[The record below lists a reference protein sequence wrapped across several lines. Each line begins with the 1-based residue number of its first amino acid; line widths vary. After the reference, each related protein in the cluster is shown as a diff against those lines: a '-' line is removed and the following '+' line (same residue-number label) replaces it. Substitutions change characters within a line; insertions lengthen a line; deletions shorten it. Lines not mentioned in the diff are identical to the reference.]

1 MMHVG
6 VIGCGYWGPNLVRN
20 LLSNRKCDGVT
31 VCDASTSNLERARER
46 FPHLRCVGSVDEL
59 LADRLVESVL
69 IATPVSTHYPLAR
82 ACIESGRH
90 TFVEKPLTASVAEAE
105 ELIDLADRYG
115 VTLMVGHTF
124 EFSPPVV
131 KIKQIIESGTLGDI
145 FYVSAIRVN
154 LGIHQKDVSVVW
166 DLAPHDL
173 SMLFYWLDEAP
184 SAVAM
189 MGGAYVRPGISDVAF
204 VNLQFASGTIA
215 NLQVSWLSPSKLRQ
229 TTIVGSQKM
238 LIYDDTNAMER
249 VKVFDR
255 GVEFLEPTT
264 FNEYTLTYR
273 TGDIVSPAIPTTEPL
288 QLEIDHF
295 LECAMSGDRP
305 RTDGL
310 SGLRVVRVLEAI
322 ERSGKNGNRLENI
335 LPDGAVSPVDPLE
348 MARARKLVGARH
360 GNGNGYGNGH
370 GNGHV

>member
-1 MMHVG
+1 MHVG
-6 VIGCGYWGPNLVRN
+6 VVGCGYWGPNLVRN
-20 LLSNRKCDGVT
+20 LMANRKCSGVT
-31 VCDASTSNLERARER
+31 ICDASEEHLERARER
-46 FPHLRCVGSVDEL
+46 FPHLRCVATLEEM
-59 LADRLVESVL
+59 LADSSIEAVL
-69 IATPVSTHYPLAR
+69 IATPVSTHYDLAR
-82 ACIESGRH
+82 ECLSSGRH
-90 TFVEKPLTASVAEAE
+90 TFIEKPLTTSAAEAE
-105 ELIDLADRYG
+105 KLIGLADRTG
-115 VTLMVGHTF
+115 TVLMVGHTF

-131 KIKQIIESGTLGDI
+131 KIKQIIESGDLGDI
-145 FYVSAIRVN
+145 YYISAIRVN

-189 MGGAYVRPGISDVAF
+189 MGGAYVQPAISDVAF
-204 VNLQFASGTIA
+204 INLQFASGTIA

-255 GVEFLEPTT
+255 GVEFRDPVT

-288 QLEIDHF
+288 QLELDHF
-295 LECAMSGDRP
+295 LECAASGARP

-322 ERSGKNGNRLENI
+322 ERSGKNGNRLEKI
-335 LPDGAVSPVDPLE
+335 LPDGAVRPVNVGE
-348 MARARKLVGARH
+348 ATRERRLVGART
-360 GNGNGYGNGH
+360 NGAARAGGGR
-370 GNGHV
+370 

>member
-1 MMHVG
+1 MHVG

-20 LLSNRKCDGVT
+20 LLANRKCDDIT
-31 VCDASTSNLERARER
+31 VCDADSAHLARARER
-46 FPHLRCVGSVDEL
+46 FPHLRCVGRVDEL
-59 LADRLVESVL
+59 LDDPTVDAVL
-69 IATPVSTHYPLAR
+69 IATPVSTHFPLAK
-82 ACIESGRH
+82 ACIETGRH
-90 TFVEKPLTASVAEAE
+90 TFVEKPLTASVPEAE
-105 ELIDLADRYG
+105 RLIEMADRYG

-131 KIKQIIESGTLGDI
+131 KIKEIIESGTLGDI
-145 FYVSAIRVN
+145 YYVSAIRVN

-288 QLEIDHF
+288 QLELDHF
-295 LECAMSGDRP
+295 LECAASGARP

-322 ERSGKNGNRLENI
+322 ERSGRNGNRLEKI
-335 LPDGAVSPVDPLE
+335 LPDGAVAPVDPLE

-360 GNGNGYGNGH
+360 GNGNGNGSS
-370 GNGHV
+370 

>member
-1 MMHVG
+1 MHVG

-20 LLSNRKCDGVT
+20 LLANRKCRSVT
-31 VCDASTSNLERARER
+31 VCDPDEVNLARMRER
-46 FPHLRCVGSVDEL
+46 FPHVTCVSTLNDL
-59 LADRLVESVL
+59 LADPRIEAVL
-69 IATPVSTHYPLAR
+69 IATPVSTHFPLAQ
-82 ACIESGRH
+82 ACLESGRH
-90 TFVEKPLTASVAEAE
+90 TFVEKPLTASVVQAEQ
-105 ELIDLADRYG
+105 LIETADRHN
-115 VTLMVGHTF
+115 VVLMVGHTF

-131 KIKQIIESGTLGDI
+131 KIKEIIESGALGDI
-145 FYVSAIRVN
+145 YYVSAIRVN

-288 QLEIDHF
+288 QLELDHF
-295 LECAMSGDRP
+295 LECAGTGERP

-310 SGLRVVRVLEAI
+310 NGLRVVRVLEAI
-322 ERSGKNGNRLENI
+322 ERSGRNGNRLEKI
-335 LPDGAVSPVDPLE
+335 LPDGAVAPVDPLE
-348 MARARKLVGARH
+348 MARARKLVGAR
-360 GNGNGYGNGH
+360 YGNGS
-370 GNGHV
+370 GNGHRG